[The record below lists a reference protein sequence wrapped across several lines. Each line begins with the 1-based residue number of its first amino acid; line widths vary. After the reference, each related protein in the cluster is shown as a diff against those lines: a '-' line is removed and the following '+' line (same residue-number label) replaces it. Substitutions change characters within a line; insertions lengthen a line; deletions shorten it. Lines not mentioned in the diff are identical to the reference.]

1 MDRMNLKI
9 IRALR
14 QDGRISVTKLSQ
26 QVGLSIPAVTERMRK
41 LEESGVIQGYT
52 AVVDMEKIGLAVSAV
67 IGITAFKPQKEK
79 LLAKLESLPEVVEC
93 LHVTGEDSYLI
104 RIYVP
109 TNRDVE
115 EFVAKINI
123 FGETKT
129 RIVLSEPISMDSR
142 HDVLNRFLS
151 NRHSS

>member
-41 LEESGVIQGYT
+41 LEESGVIKGYT
-52 AVVDMEKIGLAVSAV
+52 AVVDLEKIGLAVSAV

-109 TNRDVE
+109 TNRDIE
-115 EFVAKINI
+115 EFVAKINN

-129 RIVLSEPISMDSR
+129 RIILSEPISMDSR
-142 HDVLNRFLS
+142 HDVLNSFLS
-151 NRHSS
+151 NEHPS

>member
-41 LEESGVIQGYT
+41 LEESGVIKGYT
-52 AVVDMEKIGLAVSAV
+52 AVVDLEKIGLAVSAV

-79 LLAKLESLPEVVEC
+79 LLAKLDSLPEVAEC

-115 EFVAKINI
+115 EFVAKVNT

-151 NRHSS
+151 NRHPS

>member
-9 IRALR
+9 IRALL

-41 LEESGVIQGYT
+41 LEESGVIKGYT
-52 AVVDMEKIGLAVSAV
+52 AVVDLEKIGLAVSAV

-129 RIVLSEPISMDSR
+129 RIILSEPISMGSR

-151 NRHSS
+151 NRHPS